1 MSHSDDIM
9 PPGSRSCLLL
19 SFLFFSFWLHY
30 TWLLHAKTPSRW
42 EAKDS
47 VQTVS
52 WGPVWWVIT
61 DPPPRWKPPDSS
73 YCADRGALFHTPM
86 PTCWHWSCHPVEICQ
101 NRHFMNSR
109 SVRLVTNNE
118 VTHTHTH
125 IHYIHSCPHIN
136 ICWRK
141 PFRALLKNDYV

>member
-52 WGPVWWVIT
+52 RGPVWWVIT
-61 DPPPRWKPPDSS
+61 DPPPRWKPP
-73 YCADRGALFHTPM
+73 TPAIVQIEELYF
-86 PTCWHWSCHPVEICQ
+86 THRCRRVGIEVVIRWKFAKTATSWIATWSVW
-101 NRHFMNSR
+101 SR
-109 SVRLVTNNE
+109 IMKSHIHV
-118 VTHTHTH
+118 HTHS
-125 IHYIHSCPHIN
+125 IHSCPYIN